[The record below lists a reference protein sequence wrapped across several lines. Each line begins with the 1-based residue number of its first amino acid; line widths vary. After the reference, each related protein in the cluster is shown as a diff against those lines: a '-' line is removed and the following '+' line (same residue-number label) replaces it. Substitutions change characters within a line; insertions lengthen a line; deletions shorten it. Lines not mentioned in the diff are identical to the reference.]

1 MGWLEKT
8 VAGGQR
14 FLIQQ
19 ELPMS
24 LIRTSA
30 HRSLMTE
37 AEQRQ
42 WLQMLLDRMQAELV
56 ARKVAPES
64 RRARLGACG
73 STSASNRSIT
83 PSRRVACI
91 CTPHRD
97 SPWDR
102 AADGRSHVAPLPA
115 RRVTESLSAR
125 TKPRSLRG
133 LCDQLG
139 LERDDVERV
148 AALGKHRQA
157 AAPA

>member
-91 CTPHRD
+91 CTAHRD

-102 AADGRSHVAPLPA
+102 AADDRGQSCGPA
-115 RRVTESLSAR
+115 ACRTCHRVSVGAH
-125 TKPRSLRG
+125 
-133 LCDQLG
+133 Q
-139 LERDDVERV
+139 
-148 AALGKHRQA
+148 AALHPRA
-157 AAPA
+157 L

>member
-64 RRARLGACG
+64 RRA
-73 STSASNRSIT
+73 
-83 PSRRVACI
+83 
-91 CTPHRD
+91 
-97 SPWDR
+97 
-102 AADGRSHVAPLPA
+102 
-115 RRVTESLSAR
+115 
-125 TKPRSLRG
+125 
-133 LCDQLG
+133 
-139 LERDDVERV
+139 
-148 AALGKHRQA
+148 
-157 AAPA
+157 

>member
-1 MGWLEKT
+1 MGLVEKT

-97 SPWDR
+97 SPWDGAADDRGQSCGPAACTTCHRVSVGAHR
-102 AADGRSHVAPLPA
+102 AALHLWAL
-115 RRVTESLSAR
+115 AR
-125 TKPRSLRG
+125 T
-133 LCDQLG
+133 
-139 LERDDVERV
+139 V
-148 AALGKHRQA
+148 
-157 AAPA
+157 

>member
-91 CTPHRD
+91 YTPHRD
-97 SPWDR
+97 SPGDR
-102 AADGRSHVAPLPA
+102 AADDRSRVAPQLA
-115 RRVTESLSAR
+115 RRVT
-125 TKPRSLRG
+125 
-133 LCDQLG
+133 
-139 LERDDVERV
+139 
-148 AALGKHRQA
+148 
-157 AAPA
+157 